1 MHIHEELIFDIAECF
16 KVFGEPSRIRILYTL
31 MGREMGVGEIVETLG
46 MTQPAV
52 SHQLRILRQNG
63 LVKYRKDGKAVIYS
77 LDDDHVTVLLKQG
90 LDHIMHKNK
99 YSDEGDAE

>member
-1 MHIHEELIFDIAECF
+1 MEIRDELIFDLAECF

-31 MGREMGVGEIVETLG
+31 MEREMGVGEIVETLG

-52 SHQLRILRQNG
+52 SHQLRVLRQNG

-77 LDDDHVTVLLKQG
+77 LDDNHVTTLLRQG
-90 LDHIMHKNK
+90 LDHIMHKNH
-99 YSDEGDAE
+99 YDEEELV

>member
-1 MHIHEELIFDIAECF
+1 MKIRDEAIFDLAGLF
-16 KVFGEPSRIRILYTL
+16 KIFGEPSRIRILYTL
-31 MGREMGVGEIVETLG
+31 MEDERGVSAIVDALG

-77 LDDDHVTVLLKQG
+77 LDDSHVSSLLQQG
-90 LDHIMHKNK
+90 LNHVLHKNS
-99 YSDEGDAE
+99 YDHEEDFI